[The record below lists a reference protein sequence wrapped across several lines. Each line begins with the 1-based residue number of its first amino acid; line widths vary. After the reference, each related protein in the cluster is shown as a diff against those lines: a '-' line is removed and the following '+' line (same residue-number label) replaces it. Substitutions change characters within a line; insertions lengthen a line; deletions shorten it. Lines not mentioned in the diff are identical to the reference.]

1 MKLSNYNGVLNEILN
16 HISSKLNDI
25 GIMYRI
31 FGRVKDKNS
40 LENKLENNP
49 EYGKSKKLQDLIGIR
64 VVLYFTDDIPVA
76 HSITSSLFNE
86 FSNSNSI
93 DNHSEDKFK
102 ASRYNIVYT
111 LDKGIVNL
119 LKSDGLTDK
128 VDNTFELQIRTIFSE
143 GWHEIDHD
151 FRYKCKDDWID
162 SNSHSR
168 LLNGL
173 FASLESSEW
182 AMLQIFD
189 DLSHKHY
196 KSNRISEMLRHKLR
210 LRFASTSLNN
220 ELTEI
225 LKDEHLAKKFF
236 RIDRTEL
243 LIAMCN
249 KDFYYPLTLDN
260 ILFFSNLLIVGNK
273 DILNI
278 TPSTMIED
286 FRLSEKI

>member
-1 MKLSNYNGVLNEILN
+1 MKLSNYSGVLNEILSN
-16 HISSKLNDI
+16 ISSKLDDI
-25 GIMYRI
+25 GLMYRI
-31 FGRVKDKNS
+31 FGRVKDKQS
-40 LENKLENNP
+40 LEKKLENDP
-49 EYGKSKKLQDLIGIR
+49 EYGKSKKLQDLIGVR
-64 VVLYFTDDIPVA
+64 VVLYFTDDIPVT
-76 HSITSSLFNE
+76 HLITSSIFKE
-86 FSNSNSI
+86 ISNSNSI

-102 ASRYNIVYT
+102 ASRYNVVYT
-111 LDKGIVNL
+111 LENDLITL
-119 LKSDGLTDK
+119 LKSDGLEDK

-151 FRYKCKDDWID
+151 FRYKCKEDWVD

-196 KSNRISEMLRHKLR
+196 KSNKISEMLRHKLR
-210 LRFASTSLNN
+210 LRFASTCLNQD
-220 ELTEI
+220 LIEI
-225 LKDEHLAKKFF
+225 LKDENLAKKFF

-243 LIAMCN
+243 LIEMCN

-260 ILFFSNLLIVGNK
+260 ILFFSNLLVVKNK
-273 DILNI
+273 NILDI
-278 TPSTMIED
+278 TPSIMIED
-286 FRLSEKI
+286 FSLSEKS

>member
-1 MKLSNYNGVLNEILN
+1 MKLSNYSGVLNEILSN
-16 HISSKLNDI
+16 ISSKLDDI
-25 GIMYRI
+25 GLMYRI
-31 FGRVKDKNS
+31 FGRVKDKQS
-40 LENKLENNP
+40 LEKKLENDP
-49 EYGKSKKLQDLIGIR
+49 EYGKSKKLQDLIGVR
-64 VVLYFTDDIPVA
+64 VVLYFTDDIPVT
-76 HSITSSLFNE
+76 HLITSSIFKE
-86 FSNSNSI
+86 ISNSNSI

-102 ASRYNIVYT
+102 ASRYNVVYT
-111 LDKGIVNL
+111 LENDLITL
-119 LKSDGLTDK
+119 LKSDGLEDK

-151 FRYKCKDDWID
+151 FRYKCKDDWVD

-196 KSNRISEMLRHKLR
+196 KSNKISEMLRHKLR
-210 LRFASTSLNN
+210 LRFASTCLNQD
-220 ELTEI
+220 LIEI
-225 LKDEHLAKKFF
+225 LKDENLAKKFF

-243 LIAMCN
+243 LIEMCN

-260 ILFFSNLLIVGNK
+260 ILFFSNLLVVKNEN
-273 DILNI
+273 ILNI
-278 TPSTMIED
+278 TPSIMIED
-286 FRLSEKI
+286 FSLSEKS

>member
-16 HISSKLNDI
+16 NISAKFDDI

-40 LENKLENNP
+40 LEKKLVNDP

-64 VVLYFTDDIPVA
+64 IVLYFTDDIPVA
-76 HSITSSLFNE
+76 HSITSSLFDE

-102 ASRYNIVYT
+102 ASRYNVVYT
-111 LDKGIVNL
+111 LDNEIVSL
-119 LKSDGLTDK
+119 LKLDNLTDQI
-128 VDNTFELQIRTIFSE
+128 DNTFELQIRTIFSE

-196 KSNRISEMLRHKLR
+196 KSNKISEMLRHKLR
-210 LRFASTSLNN
+210 LRFASTTLNS
-220 ELTEI
+220 ELIEI

-260 ILFFSNLLIVGNK
+260 ILYFSNLLVVGND
-273 DILNI
+273 DILKI

-286 FRLSEKI
+286 FRLSEKT

>member
-1 MKLSNYNGVLNEILN
+1 MSKSNFNGVLSEVSKM
-16 HISSKLNDI
+16 ISTKLDDI

-31 FGRVKDKNS
+31 FGRVKDKKS
-40 LENKLENNP
+40 LLTKLSNDP

-64 VVLYFTDDIPVA
+64 VVLYFTDDIPVTHLIA
-76 HSITSSLFNE
+76 STLFKE
-86 FSNSNSI
+86 ISNSNSI
-93 DNHSEDKFK
+93 DNHSEDRFK
-102 ASRYNIVYT
+102 ASRYNVVYT
-111 LDKGIVNL
+111 LDNDLPNL
-119 LKSDGLTDK
+119 LKSNDLDDK

-196 KSNRISEMLRHKLR
+196 KSNKISEMLRHKLR
-210 LRFASTSLNN
+210 LRFASTSLNPD
-220 ELTEI
+220 LIEI
-225 LKDEHLAKKFF
+225 LKDENLAKKFF

-243 LIAMCN
+243 LIEMCN
-249 KDFYYPLTLDN
+249 KEFYYPLTLDN
-260 ILFFSNLLIVGNK
+260 ILFFSNLLVVQNK
-273 DILNI
+273 DILKL
-278 TPSTMIED
+278 TPETMIED
-286 FRLSEKI
+286 FRLSATA

>member
-1 MKLSNYNGVLNEILN
+1 MKLSNYNGVLNDILN
-16 HISSKLNDI
+16 KISAKLDDI
-25 GIMYRI
+25 GVMYRI
-31 FGRVKDKNS
+31 FGRVKDKKS
-40 LENKLENNP
+40 LEKKLENDS

-93 DNHSEDKFK
+93 DNHSEDRFK

-111 LDKGIVNL
+111 LDNVIVNL
-119 LKSDGLTDK
+119 LKSDNLSDK
-128 VDNTFELQIRTIFSE
+128 IDNTFELQIRTIFSE

-151 FRYKCKDDWID
+151 FRYKCKDDWVD

-210 LRFASTSLNN
+210 LRFASTSLNS
-220 ELTEI
+220 ELIEI
-225 LKDEHLAKKFF
+225 LRDEHLAKKIF

-260 ILFFSNLLIVGNK
+260 ILYFINLLVIQNR

-286 FRLSEKI
+286 FRLSEKT

>member
-1 MKLSNYNGVLNEILN
+1 MKLSNYNGVLNEILSN
-16 HISSKLNDI
+16 ISAKLDDI

-31 FGRVKDKNS
+31 FGRVKEKNS
-40 LENKLENNP
+40 LENKLKNDQ

-64 VVLYFTDDIPVA
+64 VVLYFTDDIPVT
-76 HSITSSLFNE
+76 HLITSSLFNE

-102 ASRYNIVYT
+102 ASRYNVVYT
-111 LDKGIVNL
+111 LDNEVVNL
-119 LKSDGLTDK
+119 LKLDGLTDK
-128 VDNTFELQIRTIFSE
+128 IDNTFELQIRTIFSE

-151 FRYKCKDDWID
+151 FRYKCQNDWID

-196 KSNRISEMLRHKLR
+196 KSNKISEMLRHKLR

-220 ELTEI
+220 ELITI

-260 ILFFSNLLIVGNK
+260 ILFFSNLLIVKNE
-273 DILNI
+273 DIFNI
-278 TPSTMIED
+278 TPSIMID
-286 FRLSEKI
+286 DYRLSEKS